1 MGASSVLQHAVSA
14 FRADILG
21 AASAIEGADM
31 GRLDGIFERLRAHP
45 LTASVRDSVNS
56 ASENFDSFVG
66 EVKKNV
72 PAGKFIFGAGIL
84 GMGVGALVNAAGVAA
99 ALGLAVIS
107 VEVIAI
113 VIILYG
119 ISIMVPTLLKSAVEK
134 LQDKIASGE

>member
-1 MGASSVLQHAVSA
+1 MGAGSVLQHAVSA

-21 AASAIEGADM
+21 AAGAIESGDM
-31 GRLDGIFERLRAHP
+31 GRLDGIFSRLREHP

-66 EVKKNV
+66 EVKQNA
-72 PAGKFIFGAGIL
+72 PAGKFIFGAGVL

-119 ISIMVPTLLKSAVEK
+119 ISIMVPTLLKHAVER
-134 LQDKIASGE
+134 LQTKFASGE